1 MDVKVGSKVPDFEGI
16 DQHGNTL
23 ALRDLLER
31 GPVVVYFYLRAMTAG

>member
-1 MDVKVGSKVPDFEGI
+1 MDVKAGSKVPDFEGV

-31 GPVVVYFYLRAMTAG
+31 GPVVVYFYIKAMTAG